1 MQSVTRLIMRL
12 VEMVSPNETNKVGI
26 LLQGFMLSHLNRYS
40 NVRRQL
46 RPKSVNALLALFES
60 RPRSADIVS
69 IECQA
74 GWLVYLT
81 DFSPG
86 RYLKIA

>member
-1 MQSVTRLIMRL
+1 MRL
-12 VEMVSPNETNKVGI
+12 VEMVSLNETNIVGI
-26 LLQGFMLSHLNRYS
+26 LLQGFMLSHLNGYS

-46 RPKSVNALLALFES
+46 RPKSVNSLALFES
-60 RPRSADIVS
+60 RPRSTDIVS

-86 RYLKIA
+86 RYLTIA